1 MPTPR
6 SVEVGLSPL
15 TAINAA
21 SRGISRPR
29 SAKAPLISERDK
41 PRRNVRPHIYY
52 RPGSRIE
59 SIGRWTTLGGAV
71 LHRGAPDGRPSG
83 NGPGRRRAPETGRRL
98 AGAPEQEREQ
108 PHDEGRARARGG
120 KDQRPPP

>member
-21 SRGISRPR
+21 SKGISRPR

-52 RPGSRIE
+52 HPGSRIE
-59 SIGRWTTLGGAV
+59 SIGRWTTLGWG
-71 LHRGAPDGRPSG
+71 RAPPESPGRPSVREWPRAQAHPG
-83 NGPGRRRAPETGRRL
+83 NEVPFLVA
-98 AGAPEQEREQ
+98 ASDQEREQ
-108 PHDEGRARARGG
+108 PGDEGRAGAGG
-120 KDQRPPP
+120 GEN